1 MDSFNRTNLQNIKN
15 IFEEKTGVDLD
26 MGRQHRHP
34 IKSAMLIAA
43 VLICSLTTT
52 AFAVSLF
59 SSLSGDDLSLSATYA
74 GDGVVSIYIENRS
87 DKKLSFQK
95 QLKLMQWSTSEEI
108 EPKSGE
114 VIFSG
119 TEFDAHTSG
128 VMTVDLSEA
137 FDVETL
143 EQPLID
149 DNYYFLLTNNNK

>member
-95 QLKLMQWSTSEEI
+95 QLKLMSILMNRFGNEW
-108 EPKSGE
+108 K
-114 VIFSG
+114 IFIP
-119 TEFDAHTSG
+119 TTR
-128 VMTVDLSEA
+128 TKR
-137 FDVETL
+137 
-143 EQPLID
+143 
-149 DNYYFLLTNNNK
+149 FLPVVFTILRKKTAL

>member
-1 MDSFNRTNLQNIKN
+1 MDSFNRTNLKNIKN

-43 VLICSLTTT
+43 VLICSLTMT

-74 GDGVVSIYIENRS
+74 GDGVVSIYIENKS

-95 QLKLMQWSTSEEI
+95 QLKLMRWSTSEEI
-108 EPKSGE
+108 EPKSGK

-119 TEFDAHTSG
+119 TEFDAHFRG
-128 VMTVDLSEA
+128 C
-137 FDVETL
+137 
-143 EQPLID
+143 
-149 DNYYFLLTNNNK
+149 